1 MSIYA
6 VIDTNVIVSSMLTS
20 NPSSPTKTILGNVR
34 EGKIIAM
41 VNDDILEEYKEVL
54 SRTKFNFH
62 QNDINDILDL
72 YNVKGVKFV
81 PECLRNDFID
91 LNDVIF
97 YETYLM
103 LEDAYLVTGNLRH
116 FPREPRIAYPQSKLK
131 LKSLKLSLSS
141 KL

>member
-81 PECLRNDFID
+81 PE
-91 LNDVIF
+91 
-97 YETYLM
+97 
-103 LEDAYLVTGNLRH
+103 
-116 FPREPRIAYPQSKLK
+116 
-131 LKSLKLSLSS
+131 
-141 KL
+141 